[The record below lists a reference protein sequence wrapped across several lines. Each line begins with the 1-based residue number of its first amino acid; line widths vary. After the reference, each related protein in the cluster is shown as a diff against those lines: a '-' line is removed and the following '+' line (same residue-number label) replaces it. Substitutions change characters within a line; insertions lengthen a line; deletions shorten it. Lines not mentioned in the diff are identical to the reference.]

1 MGGYGAGLPRPCPL
15 PPPRPPPTMPPRARP
30 SPLSRSIA
38 NRPEQESRSAC
49 STRPD
54 RPFACKHLQKTTET
68 WLSRLNGPSRSPP
81 ASPRLGPS
89 NNKHAPRIRKRDQ
102 RRARILRW
110 ASSRFVE
117 LDPDSDVDVG
127 AASLGMANA
136 AVRAAAQARDPIALA
151 SKRAAAIATAIAGT
165 ASSTVGAAL
174 AAALAPYQAPATATA
189 VTCRGTAT
197 STVGAA
203 RPSRSLSRLP
213 RIRPRSVTVTMSCN
227 GR

>member
-1 MGGYGAGLPRPCPL
+1 MRVPTDRLPGWVALPRPCP
-15 PPPRPPPTMPPRARP
+15 PARALH
-30 SPLSRSIA
+30 PLSRSIA

-81 ASPRLGPS
+81 ASPRLGPTAAS

-127 AASLGMANA
+127 RGLIGHGQCCRPRCGSGAGPHCSRQQESGGHCDSHRGYGLIDRRCGARCCARPVPGASHCDRRYVPWDGHIDRRCGPSV
-136 AVRAAAQARDPIALA
+136 AVA
-151 SKRAAAIATAIAGT
+151 
-165 ASSTVGAAL
+165 V
-174 AAALAPYQAPATATA
+174 ALAPYH
-189 VTCRGTAT
+189 VRE
-197 STVGAA
+197 V
-203 RPSRSLSRLP
+203 
-213 RIRPRSVTVTMSCN
+213 
-227 GR
+227 

>member
-1 MGGYGAGLPRPCPL
+1 MAFEAQRTEPK
-15 PPPRPPPTMPPRARP
+15 PPRLA
-30 SPLSRSIA
+30 
-38 NRPEQESRSAC
+38 
-49 STRPD
+49 STRAD
-54 RPFACKHLQKTTET
+54 
-68 WLSRLNGPSRSPP
+68 G
-81 ASPRLGPS
+81 ASN

-174 AAALAPYQAPATATA
+174 AAALAPYQAPATLRPPL
-189 VTCRGTAT
+189 VTCRATAT

-203 RPSRSLSRLP
+203 LAAALAPYHVRE
-213 RIRPRSVTVTMSCN
+213 V
-227 GR
+227 